1 MLQLLRSFLLTGGC
15 YARFGRIL
23 LIFNWR
29 ILLNNKRERNTREY
43 RCICKIFIFSYF
55 FVPTQYAVRGD
66 WGQFKKL
73 PQGCRSALICIFYFS
88 TPISKLKTHVRKI
101 LRLTFFIDGS
111 NYRLTKVSILV
122 YIYKGSHLCSTYA
135 NLAEK
140 VAFFIP
146 LYARMCCLS
155 KHKKY

>member
-1 MLQLLRSFLLTGGC
+1 MQGLAEFCLS
-15 YARFGRIL
+15 
-23 LIFNWR
+23 LIGEYCW
-29 ILLNNKRERNTREY
+29 ITREREIRENTDVFVKY
-43 RCICKIFIFSYF
+43 SFFSYF

-88 TPISKLKTHVRKI
+88 TPIPKLKTHVRKI

-146 LYARMCCLS
+146 LYTRMCCLS
-155 KHKKY
+155 KDKKY